1 MAATQQSA
9 NAADGL
15 RDNSPAEADFPFRT
29 YLCRFPFAAGRGV
42 NWHWHNEIELCRV
55 RKGRLRCH
63 TGGAHLVIE
72 EGQCVFV
79 NACVLHM
86 FEPEPG
92 CEGAQKETVLF
103 SPALITE
110 PGSALWARY
119 VEPLAGSRALPLFAL
134 RGDEPWQA
142 EAQAL
147 FDEIYRQDRT
157 AFGWELTCRGLVSR
171 LWLLL
176 VESLADKARAVPPDS
191 VLVNEQ
197 RAKKMLA
204 FIQKVYLEDLTIDA
218 IAGAASVSRSEC
230 FRCFRRV
237 INKKP
242 IEYLTEYRIERAVD
256 LLLHTDLNITDICYQ
271 CGFSSPSY
279 FGKVF
284 RNMTGLPPRTYRRQ
298 WEETAESTA
307 E

>member
-1 MAATQQSA
+1 MAATHHTA
-9 NAADGL
+9 NAADGQ
-15 RDNSPAEADFPFRT
+15 REKPPPESDFPIKTR
-29 YLCRFPFAAGRGV
+29 LCRLPHPGSAAS
-42 NWHWHNEIELCRV
+42 WHWHDEIEICRV
-55 RKGRLRCH
+55 RKGRVRCH
-63 TGGAHLVIE
+63 TAGASVVME
-72 EGQCVFV
+72 EEQCFFV
-79 NACVLHM
+79 NAGALHM
-86 FEPEPG
+86 FESEPG
-92 CEGAQKETVLF
+92 GDGAEKETILF
-103 SPALITE
+103 SPALVAE

-119 VEPLAGSRALPLFAL
+119 VEPLTGGRALPVFAL

-147 FDEIYRQDRT
+147 FDEIYHQDRT
-157 AFGWELTCRGLVSR
+157 AFGWELICRGLVCR

-176 VESLADKARAVPPDS
+176 AGAIDGRTGAALPDS
-191 VLVNEQ
+191 ALVNEQ

-204 FIQKVYLEDLTIDA
+204 FIHEAYRRDLTIDA
-218 IAGAASVSRSEC
+218 IAAAASVSRSEC

-256 LLLHTDLNITDICYQ
+256 LLLRTDLTITDICCQ

-284 RNMTGLPPRTYRRQ
+284 RNMTGLPPRVFRRQ
-298 WEETAESTA
+298 RGMKAGSTPD
-307 E
+307 